1 MDIIGIF
8 AVNKFY
14 FMRNIL
20 KNSFVLVVIIALA
33 FASCQK
39 KKEDKIS
46 ETWRLMRVS
55 IDSTITWYELW
66 KFDGGYLTMLKRND
80 SVGTLDTISTGTYV
94 VDAGLSNTYV
104 TIGAMED
111 VVNYYNGKWQVL
123 KLNDDI
129 LTILNEETG
138 WYYREFIK
146 E

>member
-8 AVNKFY
+8 AVNNFY
-14 FMRNIL
+14 SMRNIL
-20 KNSFVLVVIIALA
+20 KNSFVLLVILALA
-33 FASCQK
+33 FTACQK
-39 KKEDKIS
+39 KKEDKIA

-66 KFDGGYLTMLKRND
+66 KFEEGYITMLKRND

-104 TIGAMED
+104 TIGAMDD